1 MVGVHRARLCG
12 GRRLRR
18 GVRVVLA
25 LGSLRGRGA
34 VTHEEAL
41 EDLESRI
48 VWIFGGP
55 RTGSTWLMELL
66 VYPLTASSLADPAD
80 DSEDRLLRTP
90 HAVPI
95 NEPYLGAH
103 LAPITTAGEEALSVY
118 TVGQARSGEA
128 GYFFDERYA
137 RARGPPLRPLIPQRF
152 SAQGAGAWEP
162 HLRRM
167 ILERFSAQV
176 ADAERK
182 YGAERPLVVI
192 KEPNGSTGA
201 PLILRS
207 LPRSRAI
214 FLIRDGRDVVD
225 SLIDA
230 VANGAWLG
238 GGPEGKEVATPAG
251 RLSFLRRHASLWVHR
266 IGEVERALAEH
277 SAELSTRVRYEEL
290 RAEPLARLTQIMRWL
305 GLDPETAEAKEAVA
319 SSSFEGVPAESRGSG
334 SPLRFAS
341 PGRWREGLSA
351 AEQEAV
357 MEIMGPRLALLGYE
371 V

>member
-1 MVGVHRARLCG
+1 M
-12 GRRLRR
+12 
-18 GVRVVLA
+18 
-25 LGSLRGRGA
+25 
-34 VTHEEAL
+34 THEEAL

-137 RARGPPLRPLIPQRF
+137 
-152 SAQGAGAWEP
+152 GAWEP

-225 SLIDA
+225 SLVDA

-277 SAELSTRVRYEEL
+277 SPELSTRVRYEEL

-305 GLDPETAEAKEAVA
+305 GLDPETAQAKEAVA